1 MSTAIEGVLLEL
13 FKYGQAQVKAELA
26 KQSKLAEPD
35 AIDPADLIMILAF
48 IRARTRASVNIM
60 AARLKSAVTFEALRQ
75 LRQGILDAA
84 LLTQVMTDLSG
95 GD

>member
-1 MSTAIEGVLLEL
+1 MLEL